1 MAENKDENKDEK
13 KVSLIPTQNN
23 ALWDVMN
30 IQEEKV
36 GKDQVPHWLE
46 KFEYRWIKKRSPD
59 IENNQ

>member
-1 MAENKDENKDEK
+1 M
-13 KVSLIPTQNN
+13 
-23 ALWDVMN
+23 MN